1 MSHPMKVSQGAVVNT
16 RPRAQSSAFRKS
28 FHKHKYYY
36 VLLLPGILYFLLFK
50 YIPMGGIAIAFQ
62 DFKIAGSVFDSPW
75 VGLKWFRILFD
86 SPDFWVALRNTL
98 IISFYKLLFNF
109 PAPIVL
115 ALLLNELF
123 NGVFKRIVQTI
134 IYFPHFVSW
143 VVLGSILF
151 SVFSVDTG
159 VAKLLGMS
167 SSPLMNPE
175 VFRGF
180 LVGSEMWK
188 EVGWGTVIYLA
199 AIAGVNPELY
209 EAARMDGANRF
220 QLVRHVTL
228 PSIASTIV
236 VLLILRT
243 GQILNV
249 GFDQIYILYNPLVY
263 NVADTLDTYVYRV
276 GLTMGRFSFATA
288 AGLFQSVVGLCLL
301 LFTNWLVRRMGERG
315 LW

>member
-1 MSHPMKVSQGAVVNT
+1 MKNQIA
-16 RPRAQSSAFRKS
+16 KS
-28 FHKHKYYY
+28 FHKNKYYY
-36 VLLLPGILYFLLFK
+36 LLLLPGIIYFVLFK
-50 YIPMGGIAIAFQ
+50 YIPMGGVAIAFQ
-62 DFKIAGSVFDSPW
+62 DFKIAGSIFNSPW
-75 VGLKWFRILFD
+75 VGLKWFGILFE
-86 SPDFWVALRNTL
+86 SPDFWVALQNTV

-109 PAPIVL
+109 PAPILL
-115 ALLLNELF
+115 ALLLNELI
-123 NGVFKRIVQTI
+123 NGAFKRIVQTI

-159 VAKLLGMS
+159 VSKLLGLS
-167 SSPLMNPE
+167 TTPFMNPE

-188 EVGWGTVIYLA
+188 EAGWGTVIYLA

-209 EAARMDGANRF
+209 EAAKIDGANRF
-220 QLVRHVTL
+220 QLIRHVTL

-249 GFDQIYILYNPLVY
+249 GFDQIFILYNPFVY
-263 NVADTLDTYVYRV
+263 NVSDILDTYVYRV

-288 AGLFQSVVGLCLL
+288 AGLFQSIVGLCLL
-301 LFTNWLVRRMGERG
+301 LFTNWMVRRMGERG